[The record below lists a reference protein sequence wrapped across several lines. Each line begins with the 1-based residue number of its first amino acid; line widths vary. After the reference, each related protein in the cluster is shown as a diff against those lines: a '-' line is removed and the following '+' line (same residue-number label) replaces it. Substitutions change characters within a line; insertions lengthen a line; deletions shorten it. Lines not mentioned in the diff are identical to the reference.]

1 MHADDAQHV
10 PLARF
15 RTNLKQILTHATLGA
30 HGAKIILVTVSPL
43 YEPNYI
49 NDTVP
54 GDPRRTAANA
64 AAYALASRE
73 VAGECP
79 GVIVCDLWSA
89 MMRVAGWEGE
99 LGGDN
104 QALPGGP
111 DAGENEALARM
122 LPDGLHLSAE
132 GYKVWYDELSKVIRE
147 QAPEILPEN
156 LKGNEPL

>member
-1 MHADDAQHV
+1 MTA
-10 PLARF
+10 
-15 RTNLKQILTHATLGA
+15 
-30 HGAKIILVTVSPL
+30 SPL

-49 NDTVP
+49 KDTVS
-54 GDPRRTAANA
+54 GGPRRTAANT

-79 GVIVCDLWSA
+79 GVIVCDLWTA

-99 LGGDN
+99 LGGGEKDVL
-104 QALPGGP
+104 LPGGP

-132 GYKVWYDELSKVIRE
+132 GYRVWYDELSKVIRE